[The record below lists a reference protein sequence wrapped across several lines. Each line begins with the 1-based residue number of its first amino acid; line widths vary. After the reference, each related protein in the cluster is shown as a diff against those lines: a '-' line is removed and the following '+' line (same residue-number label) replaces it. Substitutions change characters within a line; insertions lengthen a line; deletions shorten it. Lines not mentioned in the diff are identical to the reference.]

1 MPDWRCIGKVYSIVF
16 QLNSSWII
24 QNPNGNITFLYIW
37 TTNVYLWFW
46 ESGIFKSKRASPK
59 YQTDGPFYSNFNQ
72 ILLTRS
78 PKNIPKL
85 DFRTSLVLVFFV
97 FVFGHPFLVMKIL
110 SWFSRSKL
118 QEIFKN
124 WQNLWHQYPSVPRQR
139 SFEPLHYV

>member
-1 MPDWRCIGKVYSIVF
+1 MEISLFCIFEQLMCAYGFGKVEFLQVKE
-16 QLNSSWII
+16 QA
-24 QNPNGNITFLYIW
+24 QNI
-37 TTNVYLWFW
+37 
-46 ESGIFKSKRASPK
+46 K
-59 YQTDGPFYSNFNQ
+59 QTALFIQ
-72 ILLTRS
+72 ILIKFCLLAVQ
-78 PKNIPKL
+78 KNIPKL
-85 DFRTSLVLVFFV
+85 DFSTSLVLVFFV